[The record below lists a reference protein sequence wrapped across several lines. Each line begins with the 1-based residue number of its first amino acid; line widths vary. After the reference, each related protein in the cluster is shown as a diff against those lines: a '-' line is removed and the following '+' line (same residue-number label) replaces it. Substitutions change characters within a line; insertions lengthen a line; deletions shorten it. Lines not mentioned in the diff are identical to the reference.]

1 MIVENVPSVSGLS
14 DEAAEARCPQNR
26 LASVGRH
33 ARSALTYCL
42 QVLVVMVLIIH
53 FVGRV
58 SIVQGG
64 SMEPGIVT
72 GERIIVNLLI
82 YNFGIPKR
90 GDVIVFRN
98 PRDTSKDYI
107 KRVIG
112 LPGENVEIRQGVT
125 YINGVK
131 LNEPY
136 VTLHDYSDMS
146 ETRIADGCIWVMGDN
161 RANSEDSR
169 RWGQLPLALVRGKA
183 SLVLWPPERVSVL
196 P

>member
-1 MIVENVPSVSGLS
+1 MG
-14 DEAAEARCPQNR
+14 EADSWKTRY
-26 LASVGRH
+26 GRH
-33 ARSALTYCL
+33 LRSALAYSL
-42 QVLVVMVLIIH
+42 QVLIVMVLIIH

-82 YNFGIPKR
+82 YNFGLPKR
-90 GDVIVFRN
+90 GDVVVFKN

-112 LPGENVEIRQGVT
+112 LPGETVEIRQGAT
-125 YINGVK
+125 YVDGRK
-131 LNEPY
+131 LDESY
-136 VTLHDYSDMS
+136 VTLHDYSD
-146 ETRIADGCIWVMGDN
+146 TPPVHIADSCVWVMGDN

-169 RWGQLPLALVRGKA
+169 RWGQLPLVLIRGKA
-183 SLVLWPPERVSVL
+183 SLVLWPPERVAL
-196 P
+196 FP